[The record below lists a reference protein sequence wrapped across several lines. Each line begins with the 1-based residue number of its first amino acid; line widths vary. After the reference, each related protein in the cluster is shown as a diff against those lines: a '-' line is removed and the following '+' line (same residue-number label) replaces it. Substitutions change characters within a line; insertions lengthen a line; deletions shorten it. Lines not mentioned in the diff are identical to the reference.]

1 MTKYE
6 KTALKVLGQ
15 REMLYKLQCKITQR
29 FIEHTL
35 PIKQI
40 ELQRFMVELL
50 QDLARLDKELSV
62 RSNLSAKDLAEYDRY
77 NTLFEQY
84 KVGYDKTMQA
94 VQQSFDFGTLEV
106 IDYD

>member
-6 KTALKVLGQ
+6 KVALKVLGQ

-29 FIEHTL
+29 FIDHSL

-40 ELQRFMVELL
+40 ELHKFMIELL
-50 QDLARLDKELSV
+50 QDLLKLENELSV
-62 RSNLSAKDLAEYDRY
+62 RSNLSVKDLAEYDSF

-84 KVGYDKTMQA
+84 KIKYEKTMQA
-94 VQQSFDFGTLEV
+94 VQQSFDFGTLK
-106 IDYD
+106 IKDDI